1 LYTNCN
7 CFGPTVPSAEAS
19 VENLLEKDEEGKKKG
34 LEPPLATSFPS
45 SMGNFFFFLSGNKK

>member
-34 LEPPLATSFPS
+34 LEPLWQPPS
-45 SMGNFFFFLSGNKK
+45 PQVWGNYFLMVIKSN